1 MVLARGKYR
10 RCRAQLLEK
19 RFQHAERPVCHH
31 VSVGT
36 HGPELV
42 ECGRRW
48 SHCHGRRRA
57 CGAYR
62 STAYAVDD
70 GTSTALR
77 FGREQVSA
85 CARPTARRSCGQLQ
99 RPSPSTSSVRVHTG
113 SLTGAGAPDK
123 ASMCSLP
130 LADERERLVCVAP
143 AARHSSPSRV
153 STPTS
158 R

>member
-62 STAYAVDD
+62 STAHAVDD
-70 GTSTALR
+70 GNSTALR
-77 FGREQVSA
+77 FGRAEYLRA
-85 CARPTARRSCGQLQ
+85 RGLPPDARPPDTAPITFDFL
-99 RPSPSTSSVRVHTG
+99 
-113 SLTGAGAPDK
+113 GAGA
-123 ASMCSLP
+123 
-130 LADERERLVCVAP
+130 
-143 AARHSSPSRV
+143 HG
-153 STPTS
+153 
-158 R
+158 